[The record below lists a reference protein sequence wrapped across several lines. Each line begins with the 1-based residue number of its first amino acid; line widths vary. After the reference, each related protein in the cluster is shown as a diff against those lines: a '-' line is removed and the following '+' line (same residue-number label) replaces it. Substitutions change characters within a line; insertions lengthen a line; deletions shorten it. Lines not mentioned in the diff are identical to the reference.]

1 MATQVPEQKKGGSD
15 ELDMTKVIGSKISLI
30 TTSNI
35 RYEGILISIE
45 SKTKVLTLKNVRSFG
60 TEGRNNGTNEIAPAE
75 SENSYEFIKFK
86 VELIRSL
93 NILSKPTLNS
103 IDPAIVGVEVSADPK
118 KDEGAKGEE
127 DEKERPSQT
136 EKVYKKK

>member
-1 MATQVPEQKKGGSD
+1 MAIQAPEQKKSGSD

-35 RYEGILISIE
+35 RYEGILVSID

-60 TEGRNNGTNEIAPAE
+60 TEGRNNGTNEIPAPAE
-75 SENSYEFIKFK
+75 SDNSYEFIKFK

-93 NILSKPTLNS
+93 NILTKPTLN
-103 IDPAIVGVEVSADPK
+103 
-118 KDEGAKGEE
+118 
-127 DEKERPSQT
+127 
-136 EKVYKKK
+136 